1 MRIEMPIKESVAME
15 KEKINLL
22 IVDDEEQFLS
32 SISRSLALRDFNV
45 IAVNRGDLALEAA
58 RKQAIDVAL
67 VDLKMPGMGGQE
79 TLEAL
84 KKEHPWMEIVI
95 LTGHGTIESAAA
107 CTRSGAY
114 LYLQKPCEFD
124 RLLEAL
130 IEAYKQRVMNKRK
143 IEDEKMSQLLKI
155 SMGSGPKEI
164 LRRLREID
172 SKGA

>member
-1 MRIEMPIKESVAME
+1 MDKD
-15 KEKINLL
+15 KINLL

-58 RKQAIDVAL
+58 RKQPIDIAL
-67 VDLKMPGMGGQE
+67 VDLKMPGMDGQE

-84 KKEHPWMEIVI
+84 KKEHQWMEIVI
-95 LTGHGTIESAAA
+95 LTGHGTIDSAAA

-114 LYLQKPCEFD
+114 SYLQKPCEFD
-124 RLLEAL
+124 RLMGTLV
-130 IEAYKQRVMNKRK
+130 EAYRHRVMNKQK
-143 IEDEKMSQLLKI
+143 IEDDKMSQLMKI
-155 SMGSGPKEI
+155 SMGSSPKEI

-172 SKGA
+172 SRAGN

>member
-1 MRIEMPIKESVAME
+1 ME

-45 IAVNRGDLALEAA
+45 IAVSRGDLALEAA

>member
-1 MRIEMPIKESVAME
+1 MNGKVPIKEIKTMD
-15 KEKINLL
+15 KDKINLL

-45 IAVNRGDLALEAA
+45 IAVNRGDLALESA
-58 RKQAIDVAL
+58 RRNPIDIAL
-67 VDLKMPGMGGQE
+67 VDLKMPGMDGQA

-84 KKEHPWMEIVI
+84 KREHPWMEIVI

-114 LYLQKPCEFD
+114 SYLQKPCEFD
-124 RLLEAL
+124 RLIEAL
-130 IEAYKQRVMNKRK
+130 IQAYRQRVMNKRK
-143 IEDEKMSQLLKI
+143 IEEEKMNQLLKI
-155 SMGSGPKEI
+155 ALGSGPKEI

-172 SKGA
+172 SHGA